1 MLYTRKLYENCING
15 YELSH
20 SNNNYPV
27 AKLHPLFDQPVF
39 TIVSYGGV
47 VNEILLALESLFI
60 KNEIF
65 CDLFVATEISSID
78 IPELDKSLS
87 VTNKLL
93 VVEEGN
99 SFGAFSSELIAS
111 LMENKI
117 NNFELFRIA
126 NNNIIPSSRN
136 LELAV
141 LPSKEKIV
149 SLIIKN
155 L

>member
-1 MLYTRKLYENCING
+1 MF
-15 YELSH
+15 
-20 SNNNYPV
+20 
-27 AKLHPLFDQPVF
+27 A
-39 TIVSYGGV
+39 
-47 VNEILLALESLFI
+47 
-60 KNEIF
+60 
-65 CDLFVATEISSID
+65 ATDISSID

-93 VVEEGN
+93 VIEEGN
-99 SFGAFSSELIAS
+99 SFAAFSSELIAS
-111 LMENKI
+111 LLENKI

-149 SLIIKN
+149 SLILKN